1 MIARFS
7 GGGDCVARQ
16 AAGLPLARV
25 GIFRSAQSA
34 ARQASQLGQELGGAR
49 AAGSPDGGTGPGSG

>member
-1 MIARFS
+1 M
-7 GGGDCVARQ
+7 ARQ

-34 ARQASQLGQELGGAR
+34 ASQASQLGQELGGAR